1 MLDIPN
7 VDRKTARRERTR
19 REILDAAWQVARDQG
34 LTGLTLRD
42 VADRVGMRAPSL
54 YSHFDSKHAIYDA
67 MYGEAWADY
76 EATTAAAA
84 RGGLTDDMRAAAH
97 LIVRGFFDFAVA
109 DPVRY
114 QLMNQRTIPGF
125 EPSPES
131 YAPAVRVLE
140 AAYAVAAE
148 RGVTDPDD
156 VALLIALMT
165 GLIDQQLANDPGGD
179 RFSHL
184 LPRAVDMWCDA
195 VGVPPADRPQE
206 TAS

>member
-76 EATTAAAA
+76 EATTAAA